1 MRPKILLTGKSGQIG
16 SELLQLLPSLGEV
29 IAPGREELDLRDSIN
44 LRRVVRDV
52 QPQLIVNAA
61 AYTAVDAAEAEEAKA
76 HGVNAIAPG
85 VLAEEA
91 KSLGAAIVHYSTDYV
106 FDGSKKLPYT
116 ETDLTNPINV
126 YGKTKLAGEQAI
138 RESGATH
145 LILRTA
151 WVYATRGS
159 NFLLTIL
166 RLATQR
172 EELRIVDDQSGSPT
186 WSRAI
191 AASTTKILA
200 QLFQQEG
207 ATSALSH
214 FGGTYHMTAA
224 GETTWFGFAHAI
236 LESAARVSRDL
247 PWLAAAT
254 NGKPLMTRRIVPI
267 YTPEYPTLASRP
279 GYSVLSNSRLAQEFG
294 FKLLDW
300 RVQLHRCFS
309 VDF

>member
-29 IAPGREELDLRDSIN
+29 IAPAREELDLRDSIN
-44 LRRVVRDV
+44 LRRVVRDF

-61 AYTAVDAAEAEEAKA
+61 AYTAVDAAEIEEAKA
-76 HGVNAIAPG
+76 HSVNAIAPA

-91 KSLGAAIVHYSTDYV
+91 KSLGAAILHYSTDYV

-116 ETDLTNPINV
+116 ETDLTNPLNV

-138 RESGATH
+138 TESGATH

-151 WVYATRGS
+151 WVYATRGR

-166 RLATQR
+166 RLATER
-172 EELRIVDDQSGSPT
+172 EELRIVNDQFGSPT
-186 WSRAI
+186 WSREI

-200 QLFQQEG
+200 QLFKQDR
-207 ATSALSH
+207 ATSDLPH

-224 GETTWFGFAHAI
+224 GETTWFGFANAI
-236 LESAARVSRDL
+236 LESAARISRDV

-254 NGKPLMTRRIVPI
+254 NGTSLITRRIVPI
-267 YTPEYPTLASRP
+267 STNEYPTLASRP

-294 FKLLDW
+294 FKLPDW
-300 RVQLHRCFS
+300 RVHLHRCFS
-309 VDF
+309 VDL